1 MTDKAEDRGSA
12 VPKGRLSRLGRFG
25 RLAAG
30 TAGEAL
36 GNTVQ
41 ALAKGERLDA
51 SRLILTPSNAR
62 RMADELAHL
71 RGAAMKMG
79 QMLSMDSG
87 DLLPPELTEVLARLR
102 ESARPM
108 PPHQLKRV
116 LTQNWGPNWLSRFKR
131 FEPRPMAAASIGQVH
146 RAQAQDG
153 RDLAIKVQYPGVR
166 DSIDSDVDNLA
177 SLIAL
182 SGLAPKGLDLKPI
195 LEEVKRQL
203 KDEADYA
210 REGEKMAQFRDWL
223 TGSDS
228 FATPELAPDL
238 TTPNVLAMSYLP
250 GDPIETL
257 TDALPSERNRVM
269 AELANLTL
277 REVFEFG
284 AIQSDPNFANY
295 RYQPDT
301 GRVGLLDFGAV
312 QDIPEAVQCAGR
324 RLLKAGLSGDRGGRE
339 QALTELGY
347 LSDETPPDQRALVLE
362 LTELALTPL
371 FSAEPYDFDASALVE
386 PLREGGFRL
395 RAMGYAQTPAPMAVF
410 IQRKVAGLYLL
421 GAKLDARLD
430 IRALLE
436 RLL

>member
-1 MTDKAEDRGSA
+1 MTDRREDRGSA

-41 ALAKGERLDA
+41 ALARGETLDA

-87 DLLPPELTEVLARLR
+87 DLLPPELTEVLAPLR

-146 RAQAQDG
+146 RALTQDG

-210 REGEKMAQFRDWL
+210 REGAKLTQFRDWL
-223 TGSDS
+223 TGADS

-238 TTPNVLAMSYLP
+238 TTANVLAMSYLP

-257 TDALPSERNRVM
+257 ADALPSERNRVM

-312 QDIPEAVQCAGR
+312 QDIPDAIRNAGR
-324 RLLKAGLSGDRGGRE
+324 RLLKAGLSGDPAGRE

-371 FSAEPYDFDASALVE
+371 FSAQAYDFDASALVE

-430 IRALLE
+430 IRGVLSGHI
-436 RLL
+436 

>member
-1 MTDKAEDRGSA
+1 MTDRREDRGSA

-41 ALAKGERLDA
+41 ALARGERLDA
-51 SRLILTPSNAR
+51 SRLILTPSNAK

-116 LTQNWGPNWLSRFKR
+116 LTQNWGPNWLSLFKR

-146 RAQAQDG
+146 RAQTKDG

-203 KDEADYA
+203 RDEADYA
-210 REGEKMAQFRDWL
+210 REGEKLTLFRDWL
-223 TGSDS
+223 AGSDS

-238 TTPNVLAMSYLP
+238 TTANVLAMSYLP
-250 GDPIETL
+250 GDPIEAL

-269 AELANLTL
+269 AQLANLTL

-312 QDIPEAVQCAGR
+312 QDIPDTIQNAGR
-324 RLLKAGLSGDRGGRE
+324 RLLQAGLSGDQEGRE
-339 QALTELGY
+339 HALTELGY
-347 LSDETPPDQRALVLE
+347 LSDETPADQRALVLE
-362 LTELALTPL
+362 LTEMALSPL
-371 FSAEPYDFDASALVE
+371 FSDKPYDFDASALIE
-386 PLREGGFRL
+386 PLREGGFTL

-430 IRALLE
+430 IR
-436 RLL
+436 RLLSDHI